1 MTRDEETGT
10 ISEYLTYDS
19 VADKLSPEARMKRM
33 NLYAEW
39 LATPPELRDPLTKK
53 AAADKLGV
61 TYDTLKDYE
70 ADPRF
75 QRLYMERLNQEFK
88 VERLGDVL
96 NTLMVQAT
104 DPLST
109 RAVQAARLLLDW
121 MATSEAL
128 DSGSVLSA
136 ASIDE
141 IRQELE
147 RRAS

>member
-1 MTRDEETGT
+1 MTHDETTGGAT
-10 ISEYLTYDS
+10 SYLTYDS
-19 VADKLSPEARMKRM
+19 IADKLSPEARMHRM
-33 NLYAEW
+33 GLYAEW
-39 LATPPELRDPLTKK
+39 LATPSELREPLTKK
-53 AAADKLGV
+53 AVAERLGV

-70 ADPRF
+70 ADARF
-75 QRLYMERLNQEFK
+75 HRLYTDRLNQEFR

-104 DPLST
+104 DPQST

-121 MATSEAL
+121 MERR
-128 DSGSVLSA
+128 DSAYTGDVLSSA
-136 ASIDE
+136 TVDE

>member
-1 MTRDEETGT
+1 MTRNVPTEGT
-10 ISEYLTYDS
+10 TSYLTYDS
-19 VADKLSPEARMKRM
+19 IADKLSPEARMHRM
-33 NLYAEW
+33 GLYAEW
-39 LATPPELRDPLTKK
+39 LATPSELREPLTKK
-53 AAADKLGV
+53 DVAERLGV

-75 QRLYMERLNQEFK
+75 HRLYTDKLNQEFK

-104 DPLST
+104 DPQST
-109 RAVQAARLLLDW
+109 RAVQAARLLLEW
-121 MATSEAL
+121 MERRESL
-128 DSGSVLSA
+128 NIGDVLSTA
-136 ASIDE
+136 TMDE

>member
-1 MTRDEETGT
+1 MTHDIQTGGT
-10 ISEYLTYDS
+10 SSLTYDS
-19 VADKLSPEARMKRM
+19 IAEKLSPEARLHRM
-33 NLYAEW
+33 SLYAEW
-39 LATPPELRDPLTKK
+39 LATPSELREPSTKK
-53 AAADKLGV
+53 DVAERLGV

-75 QRLYMERLNQEFK
+75 HRLYTDKLNQEFR

-104 DPLST
+104 DPTST

-121 MATSEAL
+121 MERRDSIDIGDVLTAAT
-128 DSGSVLSA
+128 V
-136 ASIDE
+136 DE

-147 RRAS
+147 RRAT

>member
-1 MTRDEETGT
+1 MTGEEPTGG
-10 ISEYLTYDS
+10 ISSYLTYDS
-19 VADKLSPEARMKRM
+19 IADKLSPEARMNRM
-33 NLYAEW
+33 KMYAEW
-39 LATPPELRDPLTKK
+39 LATPSELREPSTKK
-53 AAADKLGV
+53 HAAEKLGV

-75 QRLYMERLNQEFK
+75 HRLYTERLNQEFK

-96 NTLMVQAT
+96 NTLMIQAT
-104 DPLST
+104 DPTST

-121 MATSEAL
+121 MEHKESL
-128 DSGSVLSA
+128 DTGSVLSA
-136 ASIDE
+136 ATVEE